1 MTERPLT
8 TLRRE
13 EPDSPG
19 RIGAGIESLCRWA
32 AYGGGIVLA
41 GMATMTVL
49 SIVGRAT
56 GIGAIRGDYELVA
69 TGCALAV
76 FAFLPWCQLR
86 RGHVTVDVVAALLPP
101 RAQAVLGLVGDLIVT
116 LAALLILRQL
126 WFGFGEKLP
135 HLDQPLRDAL
145 GFGYAPFFAETT
157 YELEIPVWMPYGIA
171 LALSCV
177 FVAPCLYTVVRAWR
191 WVRDGREGTA

>member
-8 TLRRE
+8 TLRQE

-19 RIGAGIESLCRWA
+19 RVGAVIEFLCRWS

-41 GMATMTVL
+41 AMATMTVL

-101 RAQAVLGLVGDLIVT
+101 RAQAALGLMGDVIVT
-116 LAALLILRQL
+116 VASVLILRQL

-135 HLDQPLRDAL
+135 HLGQPLRDAL

-171 LALSCV
+171 LLLAVL
-177 FVAPCLYTVVRAWR
+177 FVAASLYTVARAAR
-191 WVRDGREGTA
+191 WVRDGGEGTA

>member
-8 TLRRE
+8 TLRQH
-13 EPDSPG
+13 EPGSPG
-19 RIGAGIESLCRWA
+19 RIGAAIEIVCRWS
-32 AYGGGIVLA
+32 AYAGGIVLA
-41 GMATMTVL
+41 AMATMTVL
-49 SIVGRAT
+49 SIIGRAT

-101 RAQAVLGLVGDLIVT
+101 RGQAALGLVGDVIVT
-116 LAALLILRQL
+116 LAAVLILRQL

-135 HLDQPLRDAL
+135 YLDQPLRDSL

-157 YELEIPVWMPYGIA
+157 YELEIPIWMPYGIA
-171 LALSCV
+171 LLLAAL
-177 FVAPCLYTVVRAWR
+177 FVTASLYTVVRAAG
-191 WVRDGREGTA
+191 WVRDGREGAA

>member
-1 MTERPLT
+1 MTERPLM
-8 TLRRE
+8 TLRQDD
-13 EPDSPG
+13 PPSLG
-19 RIGAGIESLCRWA
+19 WVGSAIEALARWS
-32 AYGGGIVLA
+32 AYAGGIVLA

-49 SIVGRAT
+49 SILGRAT
-56 GIGAIRGDYELVA
+56 GLGAIRGDYELVA

-101 RAQAVLGLVGDLIVT
+101 RAQATLGLLGDLIVT
-116 LAALLILRQL
+116 VAAILILRQL

-135 HLDQPLRDAL
+135 YLDQPVRDAL

-157 YELEIPVWMPYGIA
+157 YELEIPIWLPYGVA
-171 LALSCV
+171 LVLSAL
-177 FVAPCLYTVVRAWR
+177 FVAASLYTVGRAWL
-191 WVRDGREGTA
+191 WVREGREGTA